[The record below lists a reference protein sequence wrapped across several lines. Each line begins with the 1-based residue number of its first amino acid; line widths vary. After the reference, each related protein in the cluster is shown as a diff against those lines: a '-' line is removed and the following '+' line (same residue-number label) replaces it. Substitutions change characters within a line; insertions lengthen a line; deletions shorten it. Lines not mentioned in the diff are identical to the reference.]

1 MRKKNCWRGSTLHS
15 EVHRRIFSRLLH
27 HNEAYL
33 FGILIVLVVTIS
45 LISPKFLTARNGFQI
60 LKSYAYTGI
69 LSIGFLYVLIA
80 GGLDI
85 SFTAT
90 ATVAQYIMAII
101 LVNRPEI
108 SPVIVLLVPLVTGV
122 LLGIFNAFLI
132 HKLGAPSIIVAIANL
147 NIYYGLLQLISGGRW
162 IYDFPAWFRNAGRAF
177 VIRITDSNGVPTG
190 LSLLT
195 AVWMVLALG
204 AFLVLKYLRLGRT
217 LYALGGNLEASRRAG
232 LNIFALRIFAYGFLG
247 LSAGLAGIIH
257 ALNTQTVA
265 PNALVGKEFDVVAA
279 VVLGG
284 ASIFGGA
291 GTVGGT
297 LLGVALIAVITN
309 ALTILKVESYWH
321 QVFIGSVVL
330 ASISITAIRALTAKR
345 RERTINVQ

>member
-1 MRKKNCWRGSTLHS
+1 MPKKCCWRGLILPNIPSKRFVAKMLHRN
-15 EVHRRIFSRLLH
+15 ETYLL
-27 HNEAYL
+27 
-33 FGILIVLVVTIS
+33 GILIVLILTIS

-69 LSIGFLYVLIA
+69 LSIGFLFVLIA

-90 ATVAQYIMAII
+90 ATAAQYIMALILVSAPGTSPLLII
-101 LVNRPEI
+101 LLP
-108 SPVIVLLVPLVTGV
+108 LLVGV
-122 LLGIFNAFLI
+122 ALGSINALLI

-147 NIYYGLLQLISGGRW
+147 NIYYGILQLASGGQW
-162 IYDFPAWFRNAGRAF
+162 LYDFPEWFQQLGRAF
-177 VIRITDSNGVPTG
+177 IFKFTDSGGVTVG
-190 LSLLT
+190 LSVLT
-195 AVWMVLALG
+195 GVWIILAAAG
-204 AFLVLKYLRLGRT
+204 FVILKHLRLGRR

-232 LNIFALRIFAYGFLG
+232 MNIFGLRIFAYGFLG
-247 LSAGLAGIIH
+247 FSAGLAGIVH

-291 GTVGGT
+291 GTIGGT
-297 LLGVALIAVITN
+297 LIGVALIAVITN
-309 ALTILKVESYWH
+309 ALTILKVASYWH

-330 ASISITAIRALTAKR
+330 ASISITAFRTLLAKR
-345 RERTINVQ
+345 SERTIDVR